1 MLWQRVE
8 RKRPGAVS
16 RGTYILLPENYDNLR
31 HAFNQFKGIEH
42 PHNFDSVLSVV
53 SYFMSEYLKGD
64 VIWDHNQLAWKSGGV
79 TKGTY
84 AAECALGMQGFGSY
98 PYAEFPIF
106 LSNAKKRVDMR
117 PISLHPKITEP
128 TPDELVRI
136 KGDFYMTT
144 PERSIID
151 LLRVYPQSEFVTQAL
166 QRIEDYTKLRDMA
179 DKYGVRDV
187 LEEEIE
193 YALNAE

>member
-1 MLWQRVE
+1 MGPQPVNMEEW
-8 RKRPGAVS
+8 
-16 RGTYILLPENYDNLR
+16 
-31 HAFNQFKGIEH
+31 
-42 PHNFDSVLSVV
+42 
-53 SYFMSEYLKGD
+53 
-64 VIWDHNQLAWKSGGV
+64 GV
-79 TKGTY
+79 TGGTY
-84 AAECALGMQGFGSY
+84 AVECALGMQGFGSY

-193 YALNAE
+193 YALNVEE

>member
-1 MLWQRVE
+1 M
-8 RKRPGAVS
+8 
-16 RGTYILLPENYDNLR
+16 
-31 HAFNQFKGIEH
+31 
-42 PHNFDSVLSVV
+42 
-53 SYFMSEYLKGD
+53 
-64 VIWDHNQLAWKSGGV
+64 

-128 TPDELVRI
+128 TPDELIHI

-166 QRIEDYTKLRDMA
+166 QRIEDYAKLRVMA

-187 LEEEIE
+187 LEKEIE
-193 YALNAE
+193 YALNVEE